1 MTLQLCHHYVMS
13 CKYWWDIWQ
22 FFSHTDCQ
30 DDSCQKLWKV
40 V

>member
-1 MTLQLCHHYVMS
+1 MTSQLRHHYVVS
-13 CKYWWDIWQ
+13 CKYWWDILQ

-30 DDSCQKLWKV
+30 DGSCQQLWKV